1 MLGSFVR
8 FFEKQAPRS
17 KVRGDSS
24 LTMKVPQ
31 WELSDGVLVAESGV
45 LEAGIEVR
53 IPSTRLLDS
62 AVAESMHLGWMA
74 TLRSALPQ
82 GERLR
87 LYVEA
92 APISESVL
100 SEYGGLVGDAHPA
113 AVELSR
119 RKVES
124 LLAFR
129 KSGVLMEFRVYVLF
143 TTRTRKRGKRK
154 AFLKEEFAEYL
165 KAAMATRQRLL
176 SMLSRMGLR
185 PRPMGS
191 QDLFTLAYRY
201 FNPHLRT
208 LPVPK
213 FVPTRLHLKRDV
225 LERNPSF
232 ADRTLRSQLVKSD
245 MPLRSLQ
252 FLNFAEHYWSFLTMR
267 KLPVG
272 NTFTGMLDHL
282 LRSPHTFWLVLDF
295 FHNQQA
301 SMLRGLTTKA
311 RRFSSAA
318 SDTTFSDYADASTRV
333 GLEETDGAVMYA
345 NSTGSHFFD
354 FGVSMVVLGGSREE
368 VEVGVQHVM
377 SEFSGVAGLEVV
389 RESLG
394 LLEQF
399 VALSPGSGRNNETT
413 FSLLDGNVAAFVP
426 SHVAWSGSGRPVVG
440 FWNQFDGFAG
450 LDPFDPR
457 SSNWNGIVVGGSGS
471 GKTFFMQ
478 VYLSELLRQDADVI
492 IVDRGY
498 GYRHLVELFDGVLI
512 PVEPQNGV
520 SVNPFDLEPGVFFPD
535 EGRKA
540 FLAAVIKTMLGA
552 KGGSGSGSQDG
563 VIDAAI
569 TQAYA
574 RATSQR
580 RNKVSGEVE
589 TVFEGV
595 RLSNFVHVLN
605 TLEEVGDRSISDIER
620 RVAKQMVADLQGW
633 TGDTALG
640 SFIDRPTNVSSDA
653 KVVYYETTGLEANP
667 QLRAVGVLLIADLV
681 WRRVQAD
688 PSRRKIV
695 VFDEMWSLLK
705 IPEAAAFVVELYRR
719 FRRYNAAAYS
729 VTQSLQDF
737 LTPEARGILQNTN
750 YHFLLRLAG
759 EDDVVREVF
768 NLSDNALVAHRGLV
782 SKRGSFSE
790 FLCWVRREDGV
801 EGDVLVLRPI
811 PYEYWLFTTHPSDM
825 LLRSEALSKFGFD
838 LGKALEW
845 LVVNFPKGAD
855 SG

>member
-1 MLGSFVR
+1 MLNSFVR
-8 FFEKQAPRS
+8 FFERQAPRS

-31 WELSDGVLVAESGV
+31 WELADGVLISDDGI
-45 LEAGIEVR
+45 LEAGIEFR
-53 IPSTRLLDS
+53 IPSTRLLPSSSSDS
-62 AVAESMHLGWMA
+62 LHLGWMA
-74 TLRSALPQ
+74 SLRSGLPQ

-87 LYVEA
+87 IYVEA
-92 APISESVL
+92 APISEAAILDYS
-100 SEYGGLVGDAHPA
+100 SMGGDAHPA
-113 AVELSR
+113 AIELSR
-119 RKVES
+119 RKVAS
-124 LLAFR
+124 LLEYR
-129 KSGVLMEFRVYVLF
+129 KSGVLMEFRMYALF
-143 TTRTRKRGKRK
+143 TTRPRKRTKRK
-154 AFLKEEFAEYL
+154 AFLKDEFAEYL
-165 KAAMATRQRLL
+165 KSAMGTRQRLL

-185 PRPMGS
+185 PKPMGS

-201 FNPHLRT
+201 YNPHLRT

-213 FVPTRLHLKRDV
+213 FAPTRMHLRREL
-225 LERNPSF
+225 LEKHPSF
-232 ADRTLRSQLVKSD
+232 ADRTLRSQLIKSD

-252 FLNFAEHYWSFLTMR
+252 FLNFAENYWSFVTMR
-267 KLPVG
+267 RLPVG

-301 SMLRGLTTKA
+301 SMLRGLTTRA

-318 SDTTFSDYADASTRV
+318 NDTSFSDYADANTRV

-354 FGVSMVVLGGSREE
+354 FGVTMVMLAPTREE
-368 VEVGVQHVM
+368 VEGAVQHAM
-377 SEFSGVAGLEVV
+377 TEFSGVSGLEAI

-399 VALSPGSGRNNETT
+399 VALSPGSGRNNETL
-413 FSLLDGNVAAFVP
+413 FNLLDGNVAAFIP
-426 SHVAWSGSGRPVVG
+426 SHVAWSGSGKPVVG
-440 FWNQFDGFAG
+440 FWNQFDGLAT

-498 GYRHLVELFDGVLI
+498 GYRHLVELFDGVMI
-512 PVEPQNGV
+512 PIEPQNGV
-520 SVNPFDLEPGVFFPD
+520 SVNPFELEPGELAPN
-535 EGRKA
+535 EARKA

-552 KGGSGSGSQDG
+552 KGTSGSGSQDG

-569 TQAYA
+569 TQVYA

-580 RNKVSGEVE
+580 RNKTTGEVE
-589 TVFEGV
+589 TVFDGV

-640 SFIDRPTNVSSDA
+640 SFIDRPTNISSDA

-695 VFDEMWSLLK
+695 VFDEMWALLK

-750 YHFLLRLAG
+750 YHFLLRLPG
-759 EDDVVREVF
+759 EDSVVKEVF
-768 NLSDNALVAHRGLV
+768 NLSDNALNAHRGLA

-790 FLCWVRREDGV
+790 FLCWVRREDGI

-825 LLRSEALSKFGFD
+825 LLRSEALAKHGFD
-838 LGKALEW
+838 LGRALEW
-845 LVVNFPKGAD
+845 LVTHYPRGAD
-855 SG
+855 ST